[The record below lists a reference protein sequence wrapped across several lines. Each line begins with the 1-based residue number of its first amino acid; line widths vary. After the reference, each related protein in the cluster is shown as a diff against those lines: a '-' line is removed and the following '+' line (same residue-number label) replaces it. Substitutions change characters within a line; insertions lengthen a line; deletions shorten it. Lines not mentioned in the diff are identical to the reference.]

1 MEVRLHNK
9 LDRAYLQFAWCFG
22 LFESILHLIWS
33 VNSSL
38 VDRVVLSVNLSAF
51 SLKPWRPIEILIDGS
66 RLRRSLICNNA
77 ARKITMVYWLL
88 SYV

>member
-9 LDRAYLQFAWCFG
+9 LDRAYLQFSWCFG

-38 VDRVVLSVNLSAF
+38 VNRVVLGMNLGAFALKSGRPVHVLSSA
-51 SLKPWRPIEILIDGS
+51 
-66 RLRRSLICNNA
+66 RLRRGLVCKYG
-77 ARKITMVYWLL
+77 AREISV
-88 SYV
+88 V